1 MAAFG
6 SSTLSK
12 SLKTVM
18 PRVTK
23 ATLEA
28 ENAKLRKELER
39 LRPRSRS
46 PRRQVPARL
55 THAALEIATREF
67 IRDPAIEELKEVILR
82 QREEI
87 QRLRAG
93 EGPIGEVLL
102 AMRMKECPTMVD
114 DFITREM
121 SKGTQSVASVLS
133 KLTRLADTSHDLLR
147 WGYSFWETRLHTAP
161 FSTRS

>member
-1 MAAFG
+1 
-6 SSTLSK
+6 
-12 SLKTVM
+12 M

-28 ENAKLRKELER
+28 ENAKLREELER

-46 PRRQVPARL
+46 PRREVPARL
-55 THAALEIATREF
+55 THAALGMAARDF
-67 IRDPAIEELKEVILR
+67 LRDPAIEELQAVILR

-102 AMRMKECPTMVD
+102 AMRRKDCPTSVT
-114 DFITREM
+114 DFVTEEM
-121 SKGTQSVASVLS
+121 AKGTQSVISRCPLQAGANGRPLKGLVALGA
-133 KLTRLADTSHDLLR
+133 LFLGDSHELR
-147 WGYSFWETRLHTAP
+147 TV
-161 FSTRS
+161 

>member
-1 MAAFG
+1 
-6 SSTLSK
+6 
-12 SLKTVM
+12 M

-28 ENAKLRKELER
+28 ENAKLREELER

-46 PRRQVPARL
+46 PRREVPARL
-55 THAALEIATREF
+55 THAALEITTREF
-67 IRDPAIEELKEVILR
+67 IRDPAIDELKAVILR

-102 AMRMKECPTMVD
+102 ATRRKEYPTLVD
-114 DFITREM
+114 DFVTEEM
-121 SKGTQSVASVLS
+121 AKGTQSVASVLA
-133 KLTRLADTSHDLLR
+133 KLGRLADTSKDLLR
-147 WGYSFWETRLHTAP
+147 WGHSFWETRMHTAP
-161 FSTRS
+161 FSTMP

>member
-1 MAAFG
+1 
-6 SSTLSK
+6 
-12 SLKTVM
+12 M

-28 ENAKLRKELER
+28 ENAKLREELER

-46 PRRQVPARL
+46 PRRQAPARL
-55 THAALEIATREF
+55 THAALEMVARNY
-67 IRDPAIEELKEVILR
+67 IRDPAIEELKVVILQ

-102 AMRMKECPTMVD
+102 AMRRKGFPDSVT
-114 DFITREM
+114 DFVSEEM
-121 SKGTQSVASVLS
+121 AKGTQSVASVLA
-133 KLTRLADTSHDLLR
+133 KLGRLADTSHDLLR
-147 WGYSFWETRLHTAP
+147 WGHSFWETRMHTAP
-161 FSTRS
+161 FSTSS

>member
-1 MAAFG
+1 
-6 SSTLSK
+6 
-12 SLKTVM
+12 M

-28 ENAKLRKELER
+28 ENAKLREELER

-46 PRRQVPARL
+46 PRREAPARL
-55 THAALEIATREF
+55 THAALEMAARNY
-67 IRDPAIEELKEVILR
+67 IRDPAIEELTALILR

-102 AMRMKECPTMVD
+102 AMRMKEHPTFVD
-114 DFITREM
+114 DFVITEM
-121 SKGTQSVASVLS
+121 AKGTQSVANVIS
-133 KLTRLADTSHDLLR
+133 KLVRLTETTNDLLR
-147 WGYSFWETRLHTAP
+147 WGCSFWETRMNSPP
-161 FSTRS
+161 FGSIS

>member
-1 MAAFG
+1 
-6 SSTLSK
+6 
-12 SLKTVM
+12 M

-28 ENAKLRKELER
+28 ENAKLREELER

-46 PRRQVPARL
+46 PRREVPARL
-55 THAALEIATREF
+55 THAALEIAAREY
-67 IRDPAIEELKEVILR
+67 IRDPAIEDLKAVIFR

-102 AMRMKECPTMVD
+102 AMRMKECPTLVD
-114 DFITREM
+114 DFITKEM
-121 SKGTQSVASVLS
+121 AKGTQSVAVVIS
-133 KLTRLADTSHDLLR
+133 KLTRLVETSHDLLR
-147 WGYSFWETRLHTAP
+147 WGCSFWETRLHTRP
-161 FSTRS
+161 FSTTL

>member
-1 MAAFG
+1 
-6 SSTLSK
+6 
-12 SLKTVM
+12 M

-28 ENAKLRKELER
+28 ENAKLREELER

-55 THAALEIATREF
+55 THAALGMVARDF
-67 IRDPAIEELKEVILR
+67 LHDPAIEELKGVILR

-87 QRLRAG
+87 QLLRAG
-93 EGPIGEVLL
+93 EGSIGEVLL
-102 AMRMKECPTMVD
+102 AMRRKAYPTLAD
-114 DFITREM
+114 DWVTEEM
-121 SKGTQSVASVLS
+121 AKGTQSVATVIS
-133 KLTRLADTSHDLLR
+133 KLTRLIDTSHDLLR
-147 WGYSFWETRLHTAP
+147 WGHSFWETRMHTAP

>member
-1 MAAFG
+1 
-6 SSTLSK
+6 
-12 SLKTVM
+12 M

-28 ENAKLRKELER
+28 ENAKLREELER

-46 PRRQVPARL
+46 PRRQAPARL
-55 THAALEIATREF
+55 THAALEMVARNY
-67 IRDPAIEELKEVILR
+67 IRDPAIEELKAVILQ

-102 AMRMKECPTMVD
+102 AMRTKEHPTFVD
-114 DFITREM
+114 DFVTEEM
-121 SKGTQSVASVLS
+121 ARSTQSVASVIS

-161 FSTRS
+161 FSTMP